1 MKGSIPVLGD
11 QGLSDSD
18 VDAIKQAVET
28 WSNDLVVGDID
39 TWQTYWDA
47 NGMLM
52 PPDQPRVVGR
62 DNITAFITA
71 NFGGLKSL
79 TLTDWVVAGRD
90 DLAVAVTTVSW
101 VTADGEASDPA
112 KQVIVLRR
120 HDGGRWLVQT
130 VMFNS
135 DGKS

>member
-1 MKGSIPVLGD
+1 MNGSIPVLGE
-11 QGLSDSD
+11 QGLSDGD
-18 VDAIKQAVET
+18 VAAIKLAVET
-28 WSNDLVVGDID
+28 WSNDLVVGDIE
-39 TWQTYWDA
+39 TWQTYWDE

-52 PPDQPRVVGR
+52 PPDHPRVIGR
-62 DNITAFITA
+62 DNITTFITA
-71 NFGGLKSL
+71 NFGGLASL
-79 TLTDWVVAGRD
+79 TLTDWEVAGRD

-120 HDGGRWLVQT
+120 HDNGRWLVQT
-130 VMFNS
+130 VIFNS